1 MPAPPT
7 YPGPLLF
14 LCVLM
19 FRHGVYLIS
28 QWHWQRVAYKEA
40 QKTRHIHQIQSELD
54 QIHQTQKENH

>member
-1 MPAPPT
+1 MPAPT

-19 FRHGVYLIS
+19 LCHGVYLIS

-40 QKTRHIHQIQSELD
+40 LTAAHAEQIQAELD
-54 QIHQTQKENH
+54 QIHGGRW